1 MSVCAAKSSG
11 ELIGVAILS
20 TVKYAAKF
28 AVYDEINIKVKNH
41 QTAPTIRPDSE
52 RGEKSQVCCISEA
65 TENQNEFNKLNS
77 LYDVVWWV
85 VIVCVCIV
93 KLLLGGA

>member
-20 TVKYAAKF
+20 TVKYAARF
-28 AVYDEINIKVKNH
+28 AVYEEINIKVKNH

-52 RGEKSQVCCISEA
+52 RGEKSQVCCMSDA
-65 TENQNEFNKLNS
+65 TANQAELSRLNS
-77 LYDVVWWV
+77 LYVTVW
-85 VIVCVCIV
+85 
-93 KLLLGGA
+93 